1 MIHDYLLFSL
11 EILLQLIALIL
22 ALGGLILL
30 LTFFFGPPFM
40 PTPMHIIKDLT
51 QSANI
56 SKDDVVIDLGSG
68 DGRMLIHA
76 ARQGAIAKGWEIN
89 PFLVLWTRL
98 AISCHRLG
106 KRAKVHLQNYYKAD
120 LSDATVVFLYN
131 LPPHMPKLEQ
141 KLQKELQKGTTII
154 SYKFSFPTL
163 TLTATPK
170 PGIFIY
176 TI

>member
-1 MIHDYLLFSL
+1 MLVI
-11 EILLQLIALIL
+11 
-22 ALGGLILL
+22 GGLILL
-30 LTFFFGPPFM
+30 LTFYFGPPFM
-40 PTPMHIIKDLT
+40 PTPMRVIKDLT
-51 QSANI
+51 QIANI

-68 DGRMLIHA
+68 DGRMLVHS
-76 ARQGAIAKGWEIN
+76 ARLGAVAKGWEIN
-89 PFLVLWTRL
+89 PFLVLWTVL
-98 AISCHRLG
+98 FISCYGLG

-141 KLQKELQKGTTII
+141 KLRKDLQKGTTII

-170 PGIFIY
+170 PDIFIY